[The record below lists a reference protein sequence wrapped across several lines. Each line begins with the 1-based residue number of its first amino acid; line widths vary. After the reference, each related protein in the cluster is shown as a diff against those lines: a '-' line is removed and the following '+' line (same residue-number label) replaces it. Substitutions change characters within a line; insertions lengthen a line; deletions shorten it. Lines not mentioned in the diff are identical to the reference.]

1 MKSIAVLGM
10 GVIAL
15 TAGAFIT
22 AGAAPGSGAS
32 YFEASV
38 EGGMSARPAG
48 EVAFGVV
55 GDSATG
61 VSAFTITLGGAD
73 SSGAILF
80 TSLDGRM
87 PTPGRYELSDTT
99 ADGFRA
105 MYIAGS
111 AERPVSGEAR
121 HAGDHRVECGAHQ
134 RALQLHRRRLPGQRS
149 DRRRLGGED
158 QRRLHVHLR
167 ADRTGG
173 QALKEE
179 RSAERERRPHRARRA
194 ESLPGARAF
203 GVCLRRD
210 EIEVRS
216 R

>member
-1 MKSIAVLGM
+1 MKSVAVFGI

-22 AGAAPGSGAS
+22 AGAAPGSRAS

-48 EVAFGVV
+48 EVAFGIV

-87 PTPGRYELSDTT
+87 PAPGRYELRDTAAT
-99 ADGFRA
+99 GFRA
-105 MYIAGS
+105 TYIAGS
-111 AERPVSGEAR
+111 AERPTGLFRAKRGTLEITGSSAEHVSGHFSFTGAGFLATDPSDEGSEVKVDGAFLATHTSAR
-121 HAGDHRVECGAHQ
+121 PAQ
-134 RALQLHRRRLPGQRS
+134 P
-149 DRRRLGGED
+149 
-158 QRRLHVHLR
+158 
-167 ADRTGG
+167 
-173 QALKEE
+173 
-179 RSAERERRPHRARRA
+179 
-194 ESLPGARAF
+194 
-203 GVCLRRD
+203 
-210 EIEVRS
+210 
-216 R
+216 

>member
-1 MKSIAVLGM
+1 MKSVAVLGL

-22 AGAAPGSGAS
+22 AGAAPGTSGS

-55 GDSATG
+55 GDSGTG

-80 TSLDGRM
+80 TSLEGRM
-87 PTPGRYELSDTT
+87 PAPGRYELSDTT
-99 ADGFRA
+99 AGGFRA

-111 AERPVSGEAR
+111 SERPTGLYRAKRGTLEITASSAEHISGHFSFTGAGFL
-121 HAGDHRVECGAHQ
+121 AGDPTDEGSEVKIDGAFMSIH
-134 RALQLHRRRLPGQRS
+134 AP
-149 DRRRLGGED
+149 
-158 QRRLHVHLR
+158 
-167 ADRTGG
+167 A
-173 QALKEE
+173 A
-179 RSAERERRPHRARRA
+179 RSAQP
-194 ESLPGARAF
+194 
-203 GVCLRRD
+203 
-210 EIEVRS
+210 
-216 R
+216 

>member
-1 MKSIAVLGM
+1 MKSIAVLGL

-22 AGAAPGSGAS
+22 AGAAPGTSPS

-55 GDSATG
+55 GDSGTG

-87 PTPGRYELSDTT
+87 PVPGRYELSDTT

-111 AERPVSGEAR
+111 VRAAHRAISGEAR
-121 HAGDHRVECGAHQ
+121 HAGDHRLERGAHQ
-134 RALQLHRRRLPGQRS
+134 RALQLHRGRLPGQRS
-149 DRRRLGGED
+149 DRRGLGGEGR
-158 QRRLHVHLR
+158 RRLYVHSR
-167 ADRTGG
+167 ARCAAGPT
-173 QALKEE
+173 LSEE
-179 RSAERERRPHRARRA
+179 EAAEREPRRYGARWA
-194 ESLPGARAF
+194 ESLPGARVF
-203 GVCLRRD
+203 RGVFPTG
-210 EIEVRS
+210 
-216 R
+216 

>member
-10 GVIAL
+10 GVVAL

-48 EVAFGVV
+48 EVAFGIV
-55 GDSATG
+55 GDSASG
-61 VSAFTITLGGAD
+61 VSAFTITLGSD

-99 ADGFRA
+99 AHGFRA

-111 AERPVSGEAR
+111 AERPTGLY
-121 HAGDHRVECGAHQ
+121 
-134 RALQLHRRRLPGQRS
+134 RAKRGTLEITAS
-149 DRRRLGGED
+149 
-158 QRRLHVHLR
+158 
-167 ADRTGG
+167 
-173 QALKEE
+173 
-179 RSAERERRPHRARRA
+179 SAEHLSGHFSFTGAGFRASDPTD
-194 ESLPGARAF
+194 EGSEVKINGAFMSTHARTAQAAQP
-203 GVCLRRD
+203 
-210 EIEVRS
+210 
-216 R
+216 